1 MMRGTG
7 LFYLCM
13 FISVAGFS
21 QNKPL
26 NTDRPGFTD
35 AYNTVERAGLQF
47 ETGMF
52 VNTGRVPGNTVS
64 HVNWNTSAL
73 RFGVFER
80 TELRLLGGVNQTFM
94 ENGARASTPVSIQ
107 DPRFGLK
114 TELLSG
120 YDVIPSIAFSSHVR
134 IPIDSGSL
142 RPDMG
147 LIFHHQVDPNF
158 SVSYMLNL
166 DWWQMEQTTLNWTF
180 KITYGESNFSL
191 FAEMYGSRN
200 DLQSFQALDIGS
212 TLEWKKDLQFDV
224 GAGIGMSRE
233 APDWYASIGLSFLLR
248 NLYKVEDEL

>member
-1 MMRGTG
+1 MRRTII
-7 LFYLCM
+7 FYLCM
-13 FISVAGFS
+13 LLSAAGFS

-35 AYNTVERAGLQF
+35 AYNTAEQAGLQF

-52 VNTGRVPGNTVS
+52 INTGRVPGSSVS

-73 RFGVFER
+73 RFGAFER
-80 TELRLLGGVNQTFM
+80 TELRLLGGVNQTFT
-94 ENGARASTPVSIQ
+94 ENGARASSPVSIQ

-114 TELLSG
+114 TEILSA
-120 YDVIPSIAFSSHVR
+120 YDVIPGIAFSSHVR
-134 IPIDSGSL
+134 IPTDSGSL

-158 SVSYMLNL
+158 SISYMLNL

-180 KITYGESNFSL
+180 KITYGESNFAL

-200 DLQSFQALDIGS
+200 DLQSFQALDLGS
-212 TLEWKKDLQFDV
+212 TWEWKKDLQFDLGV
-224 GAGIGMSRE
+224 GIGMSRE

-248 NLYKVEDEL
+248 NLYKLEDEL